1 MDLMEAM
8 EARHSVRQYDGRPL
22 DPLVGQALRKMIE
35 KVNFDSGLHIQL
47 VTDEPKAFDGVLAR
61 YGNFVGVSNYLAMIG
76 KKGPKLDECI
86 GYYGEMLVLGMQR
99 LGLNSCWAGLTFT
112 RQPEVLQ
119 IERGEKLSLVIAI
132 GYGLNQGKPHLSK
145 TPDQVS
151 ENWQQ
156 SPDWF
161 KDGVR
166 AALLA
171 PTAVNQQK
179 FRFSCEGNVV
189 AVKPGSGFFSKVDM
203 GIAKYHFQLGAGKDN
218 FTWAK

>member
-1 MDLMEAM
+1 MA
-8 EARHSVRQYDGRPL
+8 
-22 DPLVGQALRKMIE
+22 K
-35 KVNFDSGLHIQL
+35 
-47 VTDEPKAFDGVLAR
+47 
-61 YGNFVGVSNYLAMIG
+61 YGKFSGVSNYLAMIG

-112 RQPEVLQ
+112 KQPEVLQ

-189 AVKPGSGFFSKVDM
+189 TVKPSSGFFSKVDM